1 MDGYLDKFLHQKRV
15 TAHRP
20 GWPRMLV
27 RRFFLQ
33 PLLDDGLKGYVSLL
47 FMERVSAPLVR
58 WINGEKTILADDGY
72 SWLQYYLDGQD
83 FSAVATFNAENR
95 LVQWYIDVISNNGV
109 TEEGL
114 PWYDDLYLD
123 VVATPEG
130 WVEIIDGEDLDLAL
144 MNGAIDQSLHD
155 QAWTTARRLAENF
168 RRSEFRLSERAIQD
182 RDLLLKTSPRMV
194 GNW

>member
-1 MDGYLDKFLHQKRV
+1 MDGYQNKYFQQKRV
-15 TAHRP
+15 KAHRP
-20 GWPRMLV
+20 GWSRMLV

-33 PLLDDGLKGYVSLL
+33 PLMDEGLKGYISLL
-47 FMERVSAPLVR
+47 LMERVSTPLIR

-83 FSAVATFNAENR
+83 FSAVATFNAGNR

-155 QAWTTARRLAENF
+155 QAWNTARRLADNF
-168 RRSEFRLSERAIQD
+168 RSSEFKLSERAIQD